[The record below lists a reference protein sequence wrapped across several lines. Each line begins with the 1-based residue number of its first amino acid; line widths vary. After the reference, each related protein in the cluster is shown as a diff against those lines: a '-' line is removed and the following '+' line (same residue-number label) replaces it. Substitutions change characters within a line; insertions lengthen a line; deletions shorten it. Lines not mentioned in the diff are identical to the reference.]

1 MVIDL
6 QRAGMWKRLAAWM
19 FDSILVAI
27 LAVGLGFAL
36 SAMLDYD
43 GWNQKLDQAYA
54 KYETAYGVVF
64 DISQEEYEAKT
75 PEEKKTWEEAYAAL
89 IADESAM
96 EAYNMMISLT
106 MVITTLGILGS
117 FLILEFAVPIWLK
130 EGRTVGK
137 LIFGLALMREDGV
150 RVNNLQLF
158 VRTLLGK
165 FTLETMVPV
174 CIIILIFFNA
184 MGLNGTL
191 ILAAL
196 LVGQSASVGL
206 TRGNKAIHDLL
217 AGTVCVDF
225 NSQLIFE
232 SSEALLE
239 YKKKLAAQR
248 AAAANY

>member
-36 SAMLDYD
+36 SGLLDYD
-43 GWNQKLDQAYA
+43 GWNQKLDDAYNR
-54 KYETAYGVVF
+54 YETRYGVVF
-64 DISQEEYEAKT
+64 DISQEEYERKT
-75 PEEKKTWEEAYAAL
+75 PDEKKIWEDAYAAL
-89 IADESAM
+89 INDSEAM
-96 EAYNMMISLT
+96 QAYNMMISLT

-117 FLILEFAVPIWLK
+117 FMLLEFAVPLWLK
-130 EGRTVGK
+130 DGRTLGK
-137 LIFGLALMREDGV
+137 LIFGLGLMREDGV
-150 RVNNLQLF
+150 RMNTMQLF

-196 LVGQSASVGL
+196 LVGQSACVGL

-239 YKKKLAAQR
+239 SKKKLAAER